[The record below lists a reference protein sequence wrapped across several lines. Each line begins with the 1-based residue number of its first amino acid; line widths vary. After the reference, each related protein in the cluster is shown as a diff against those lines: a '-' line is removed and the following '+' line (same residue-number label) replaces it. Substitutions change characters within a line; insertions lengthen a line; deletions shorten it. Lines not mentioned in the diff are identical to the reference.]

1 MTFYERRRLYR
12 FNPCDVDAL
21 PALAL
26 LGRAL
31 ARFSSGCPCCDAVR
45 TMVWIGLASWK
56 PLPTALIFAAVLVA
70 LIAVEIRD
78 LFR

>member
-12 FNPCDVDAL
+12 FNPCDVDAF
-21 PALAL
+21 PALAV

-45 TMVWIGLASWK
+45 AVLLAASAAAC
-56 PLPTALIFAAVLVA
+56 PTATAIAFATILVA
-70 LIAVEIRD
+70 FIAAEIRD
-78 LFR
+78 IFR